1 MALILRSASSPLGD
15 RQIQCVVP
23 GQFTGVPILRFC
35 KFIGTEGDEKGNAL
49 TKHQNSKT
57 FVRPRDHELEWGDT
71 VCIKIVD
78 VGPNHAEALA
88 LEKIE

>member
-1 MALILRSASSPLGD
+1 MSHETALKNDAREILTAG
-15 RQIQCVVP
+15 QILTSV
-23 GQFTGVPILRFC
+23 I
-35 KFIGTEGDEKGNAL
+35 IETEVDERGNAL
-49 TKHQNSKT
+49 TKHQNIKT